1 MLKKITLVFI
11 LAFIVIVSYYEIS
24 LHYNDPVEI
33 VNKMP
38 SFPVASD
45 FKLHPSETNIV
56 RMHIINVKQPSDILI
71 SRARRAVVER
81 KNGVIY
87 FDGKYD
93 KSLLDETKK
102 ILEKIGFKIGKPR
115 PFVIPNYINII
126 AGFVLVTFS
135 IFFID
140 KRFVF
145 LSFVPILGIWFN
157 VNIYISYILIFT
169 LPALWLPKNIK
180 EYFISFLLILMAGM
194 LIHFIYFQTPY
205 VTGAKYPRGIKAILI
220 IPILFLVYREKI
232 RFKKEDMKIILIL
245 SILAFI
251 YVIKSGNYIEPTNF
265 ERRIRDYMDM
275 IFYVRPR
282 FKEFLIGFPL
292 LWIIVKYG
300 AKNKF
305 VKILSVL
312 AYISIFDSFLHPYTD
327 AILSAYRS
335 SVSLILGIFIGELY
349 YIIWRMYK
357 RLIWK
362 K

>member
-1 MLKKITLVFI
+1 MLKKIVLVFT
-11 LAFIVIVSYYEIS
+11 LTFIVIVSYYEIS

-45 FKLHPSETNIV
+45 FKLHPSKVKIV
-56 RMHIINVKQPSDILI
+56 RMHIIDVKQPNDILI

-81 KNGVIY
+81 KNGIVY

-93 KSLLDETKK
+93 KSLLDKTKNVLK
-102 ILEKIGFKIGKPR
+102 KIGFRIGKPK
-115 PFVIPNYINII
+115 PFIIPNYISII
-126 AGFVLVTFS
+126 SGFALILFS
-135 IFFID
+135 AFFID
-140 KRFVF
+140 RRFLF
-145 LSFVPILGIWFN
+145 LSFIPILGIWFN
-157 VNIYISYILIFT
+157 VNIYLSYILIFI

-180 EYFISFLLILMAGM
+180 GYFTSFLLILTAGA

-205 VTGAKYPRGIKAILI
+205 VTGAKYPRGIKAVLI
-220 IPILFLVYREKI
+220 VPILFLIYKEKI
-232 RFKKEDMKIILIL
+232 RFKKEDVKIILIL

-292 LWIIVKYG
+292 LWIIAKYNI
-300 AKNKF
+300 KNKF
-305 VKILSVL
+305 VKMLSVL

-327 AILSAYRS
+327 AALSAYRS
-335 SVSLILGIFIGELY
+335 FISLILGIFIGELY
-349 YIIWRMYK
+349 YIIWK
-357 RLIWK
+357 ASKELAWK